1 MIDRLIDRYEI
12 TILMLKL
19 NPIQPLFLMGFS
31 PFNQPS
37 PGPRGVGPGWHLP
50 RRAARPRGGAGGLS
64 AVGPAGALGTSLG
77 ENGWWMVI
85 GMGY

>member
-31 PFNQPS
+31 PLNQPS
-37 PGPRGVGPGWHLP
+37 PGWHRP